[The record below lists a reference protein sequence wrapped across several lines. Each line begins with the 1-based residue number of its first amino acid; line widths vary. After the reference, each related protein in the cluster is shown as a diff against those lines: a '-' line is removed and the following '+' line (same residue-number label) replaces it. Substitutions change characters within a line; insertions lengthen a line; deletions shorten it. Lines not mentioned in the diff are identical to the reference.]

1 MLLFANALVKK
12 EMETHPTP
20 GLAELKV
27 QTAQIMEA
35 VRGISHD
42 LKSSQLST
50 VDSFSREI
58 MVLLEKIR
66 RTTGIDFTLRQNN
79 GQQVLS
85 HWQYSHL
92 TKMVNEMIGNSVRH
106 AGCSQITVLIKAMER
121 SLRITYSD
129 NGRGMEPGSVSAG
142 IGMRNIRE
150 RTDLLKGSFE
160 LQNAWPEGYS
170 IELTIPFV

>member
-1 MLLFANALVKK
+1 V
-12 EMETHPTP
+12 
-20 GLAELKV
+20 ELKV
-27 QTAQIMEA
+27 QTGQIMEA

-42 LKSSQLST
+42 LKSNQLST
-50 VDSFSREI
+50 VESFSREVT
-58 MVLLEKIR
+58 VLLEKIR
-66 RTTGIDFTLRQNN
+66 RTTGIDFNLRLNN

-85 HWQYSHL
+85 HWQYTHL

-106 AGCSQITVLIKAMER
+106 AGCSRITMLVQGMER
-121 SLRITYSD
+121 TLRITYSD
-129 NGRGMEPGSVSAG
+129 NGRGMEPGSFSAG
-142 IGMRNIRE
+142 IGMHNIRE

>member
-1 MLLFANALVKK
+1 
-12 EMETHPTP
+12 
-20 GLAELKV
+20 
-27 QTAQIMEA
+27 
-35 VRGISHD
+35 
-42 LKSSQLST
+42 
-50 VDSFSREI
+50 
-58 MVLLEKIR
+58 MVLLEKLK
-66 RTTGIDFTLRQNN
+66 RTTGIDFTLRLNS

-92 TKMVNEMIGNSVRH
+92 TKIVNEMIGNSVRH

-121 SLRITYSD
+121 NLRITYSD
-129 NGRGMEPGSVSAG
+129 NGRGMEPGSFSAG
-142 IGMRNIRE
+142 IGIRNIRE

>member
-1 MLLFANALVKK
+1 
-12 EMETHPTP
+12 
-20 GLAELKV
+20 
-27 QTAQIMEA
+27 
-35 VRGISHD
+35 
-42 LKSSQLST
+42 
-50 VDSFSREI
+50 
-58 MVLLEKIR
+58 
-66 RTTGIDFTLRQNN
+66 
-79 GQQVLS
+79 
-85 HWQYSHL
+85 
-92 TKMVNEMIGNSVRH
+92 
-106 AGCSQITVLIKAMER
+106 VLIKAMER